1 MPFKVVLVIIMVL
14 WKGEKIVKKRGI
26 FFRILVLSILSVIVL
41 AGCQQNP
48 EEGPKKVAQTYFD
61 AVKMG
66 DVEKAFSCY
75 APEVQQ
81 ELDMGMDIA
90 SGISESASEK
100 LFGFNVDA
108 TGIGSSFMGLAAAE
122 TYENYEFKA
131 TDVNFTDDEF
141 CIPFTRFLAGCPAFS
156 LLFDFAAGSVRGK
169 KSPPNVVK
177 SLHSFIRIPRGIVNT
192 AKNNKQIN
200 GGMKAYEKD

>member
-1 MPFKVVLVIIMVL
+1 M
-14 WKGEKIVKKRGI
+14 
-26 FFRILVLSILSVIVL
+26 VLSILSVIVL

-48 EEGPKKVAQTYFD
+48 EEGPRKVAQTYFD

-108 TGIGSSFMGLAAAE
+108 TGIGSSFMGFAAAE
-122 TYENYEFKA
+122 AYENYERREAAFHS
-131 TDVNFTDDEF
+131 ERQE
-141 CIPFTRFLAGCPAFS
+141 PEGRMRFAGRKRQGRNS
-156 LLFDFAAGSVRGK
+156 R
-169 KSPPNVVK
+169 
-177 SLHSFIRIPRGIVNT
+177 
-192 AKNNKQIN
+192 
-200 GGMKAYEKD
+200 